1 MKSAKTPSGMNRLAW
16 VSFGLMGFTL
26 IELLVVIAIIGVLAA
41 LMLPALGRAKAN
53 AQRVTCLNQL
63 RQISVAMRLWADDNE
78 GRYPWKVDQRRG
90 GAKPNGTDNAKVNLQ
105 FAVVSNQLTTT
116 KVLLCPRDTSRTPGR
131 SFGTLALNNISY
143 PLCNEADEKR
153 PAMVL
158 AAERNLVGFDFT
170 GLSDNVNCFVLT
182 SPETDARSAR
192 WRRDICHGANS
203 GVAAFVDGSA
213 QQLNDITLVET
224 LLNYDPV
231 RDTDD
236 GTLQFYFP

>member
-1 MKSAKTPSGMNRLAW
+1 MKSPGTQSDAFSLTLVRSRFSA
-16 VSFGLMGFTL
+16 FTL

-53 AQRVTCLNQL
+53 AQRVACLNQL

-78 GRYPWKVDQRRG
+78 GRYPWKVDQRHG

-116 KVLLCPRDTSRTPGR
+116 KVLLCPRDTVRTPGR

-143 PLCNEADEKR
+143 ALCNEADEKR

-170 GLSDNVNCFVLT
+170 ALSDNVNCFVLT
-182 SPETDARSAR
+182 SPETGARSAR

-213 QQLNDITLVET
+213 QQLNDLSLVQT
-224 LLNYDPV
+224 LLSYDPA